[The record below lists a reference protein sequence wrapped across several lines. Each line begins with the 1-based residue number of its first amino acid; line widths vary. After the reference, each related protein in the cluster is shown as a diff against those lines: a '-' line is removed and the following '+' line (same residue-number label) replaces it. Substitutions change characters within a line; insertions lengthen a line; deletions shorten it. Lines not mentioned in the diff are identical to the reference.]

1 MEGASPKRARATP
14 RLKANQ
20 NIFTSSCRSGE
31 MLNTI
36 DANVDVK
43 ADPQPRFRVLPLRLD
58 TGEILPTL
66 VEATSWIPVRVATR
80 WVVRRRR
87 WRAMPSTLTNDLR
100 SIGLLYSWADGALQR
115 DLDDMLEDA
124 EPVTGVQMQDL
135 LAFLRVGGQ
144 IVTIDRAT
152 ISACNTVARHASV
165 IRDFL
170 KWAVDPANQ
179 GRSQMV
185 SFDEIRYRR
194 ACLEETF
201 HAVTRQSGAS
211 QRIRPLTDNEVM
223 RIDRLIGPRRK
234 GDGSIIVPLQFSPE
248 NPFRIETRLRNWLM
262 YGIAIQC
269 GLRRGELLKLR
280 LDDLPRPESP
290 GLKVRRRAHD
300 SADSRRHRPG
310 VKTVERMLDIS
321 GELRVGIRAYLTG
334 RPPTGRPPG
343 RSPYL
348 FVTSVGQALSIN
360 AANEVVGVV
369 ARNVQIDDL
378 SWHSFRH
385 TWAEALAEEL
395 LQHHAEEDV
404 LGLLRTLGG
413 WKPRSTMPLHYTQ
426 NALARRANEFLR
438 QRNDRLY
445 VCDAERS

>member
-1 MEGASPKRARATP
+1 MLSSQKPDGSPDP
-14 RLKANQ
+14 R
-20 NIFTSSCRSGE
+20 R
-31 MLNTI
+31 
-36 DANVDVK
+36 
-43 ADPQPRFRVLPLRLD
+43 RFRVLPLTLD

-66 VEATSWIPVRVATR
+66 VYHTFLKPVRVATR

-100 SIGLLYSWADGALQR
+100 SIGLLYSWANRALER
-115 DLDDMLEDA
+115 DLDDLLEDG
-124 EPVTGVQMQDL
+124 EPVTGVQIQDL
-135 LAFLRVGGQ
+135 LAFLRVGGH
-144 IVTIDRAT
+144 IVNIDRAT

-170 KWAVDPANQ
+170 KWAVDPASQ
-179 GRSQMV
+179 GRSQIV
-185 SFDEIRYRR
+185 PFDEIRYQR
-194 ACLEETF
+194 ACLDEAF
-201 HAVTRQSGAS
+201 HAATRQTGAS
-211 QRIRPLTDNEVM
+211 QRIRPLTDNEVT

-234 GDGSIIVPLQFSPE
+234 DDGCLIVPLQFPPE
-248 NPFRIETRLRNWLM
+248 NPFRMETRLRNWLM

-280 LDDLPRPESP
+280 LDDLPRPDSP

-300 SADSRRHRPG
+300 LADSRRHRPG
-310 VKTVERMLDIS
+310 VKTVERVLDIS
-321 GELRVGIRAYLTG
+321 GELRAGVRAYLTG
-334 RPPTGRPPG
+334 RQPAGRPSG

-348 FVTSVGQALSIN
+348 FVTSVGRALSIN
-360 AANEVVGVV
+360 AANEVVGII
-369 ARNVQIDDL
+369 ARNAQIDDL

-395 LQHHAEEDV
+395 LKHHAEEDV

-438 QRNDRLY
+438 KRNDRLY
-445 VCDAERS
+445 VCEAERS